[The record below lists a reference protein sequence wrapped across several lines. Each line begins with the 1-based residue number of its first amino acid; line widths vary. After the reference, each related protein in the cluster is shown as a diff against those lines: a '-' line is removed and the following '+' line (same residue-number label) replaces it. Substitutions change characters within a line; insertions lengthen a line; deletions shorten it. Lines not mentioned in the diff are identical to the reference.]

1 MKNFEEQLVSEI
13 KSIRGSELW
22 RELRCIGSN
31 QGSRVEYNG
40 EKLINFSSND
50 YLGLAA
56 HPALEEAARNAVKK
70 FGVGSGASRLVCGS
84 LKPHHELEEA
94 LADWLNAEA
103 ALVFSSGFAA
113 AQGVITSLVR
123 KGDVVVVD
131 KKVHASTIDA
141 AKLSGAKI
149 RAFQHN
155 DLSSLE
161 KILKWADNKSTRILI
176 ITESVFS
183 MDGDSPAIE
192 DLIKLKERYG
202 SWLMLD
208 EAHALGC
215 YGDSGAG
222 LALQSDL
229 TDRIEIRLGTLGK
242 SVGAAGGFVCGS
254 RMLVDLLVNK
264 ARSFIFSTAPSPLVS
279 AAALAGVNLI
289 KSDDGKARRDR
300 LWENVAQFQKGVAR
314 QKWPIIPA
322 MSVILPLILKDAS
335 KSMLAANLLR
345 DSGFYIPAIRFPTVP
360 RNAARLRIT
369 VSASHSRD
377 DIAALLGAFD
387 DLFVEVNL

>member
-192 DLIKLKERYG
+192 DLIELKERYG

-215 YGDSGAG
+215 YGESGAG

-289 KSDDGKARRDR
+289 KSDEGKTRRDR
-300 LWENVAQFQKGVAR
+300 LWENVTQFQKGVAR

-377 DIAALLGAFD
+377 DIAALLEAFD

>member
-1 MKNFEEQLVSEI
+1 MKNFEEQLVREI

-192 DLIKLKERYG
+192 DLIELKERYG

-289 KSDDGKARRDR
+289 KSDEGKTRRDR
-300 LWENVAQFQKGVAR
+300 LWENVTQFQKGVAR

-377 DIAALLGAFD
+377 DIAALLEAFD

>member
-13 KSIRGSELW
+13 KSIRGAELW

-192 DLIKLKERYG
+192 DLIELKERYG

-279 AAALAGVNLI
+279 AAALAGVTLI

-377 DIAALLGAFD
+377 DIAALLVAFD

>member
-1 MKNFEEQLVSEI
+1 MKNFAEKLTREI
-13 KSIRGSELW
+13 KSIRGFELW
-22 RELRCIGSN
+22 RELRCIESN
-31 QGSRVEYNG
+31 QGSHVEYNG

-192 DLIKLKERYG
+192 DLIELKERYG
-202 SWLMLD
+202 S
-208 EAHALGC
+208 
-215 YGDSGAG
+215 
-222 LALQSDL
+222 
-229 TDRIEIRLGTLGK
+229 
-242 SVGAAGGFVCGS
+242 
-254 RMLVDLLVNK
+254 
-264 ARSFIFSTAPSPLVS
+264 
-279 AAALAGVNLI
+279 
-289 KSDDGKARRDR
+289 
-300 LWENVAQFQKGVAR
+300 
-314 QKWPIIPA
+314 
-322 MSVILPLILKDAS
+322 
-335 KSMLAANLLR
+335 
-345 DSGFYIPAIRFPTVP
+345 
-360 RNAARLRIT
+360 
-369 VSASHSRD
+369 
-377 DIAALLGAFD
+377 
-387 DLFVEVNL
+387 